1 MLKHSKSMST
11 RKKWLIL
18 LIILMLIIGIGT
30 ICYLRQVVP
39 LLDTKGEDKTDVV
52 KNDSSISIPGYE
64 GLTLSAN
71 TKRQKVSLPNPAENT
86 CYFVITL
93 LLEDGTVLW
102 KSDYIEPGET
112 SKPIKLTTKL
122 SAGNYPALMKYECF
136 KMNESKTPLN
146 GAEIKLTLR
155 VK

>member
-1 MLKHSKSMST
+1 MLKHGKSMST

-18 LIILMLIIGIGT
+18 LIILLLIIGI
-30 ICYLRQVVP
+30 ICYLRQVA
-39 LLDTKGEDKTDVV
+39 LLSDTKGEGKTDVV

-71 TKRQKVSLPNPAENT
+71 TKKQKVSLPNPAENT

-93 LLEDGTVLW
+93 SLEDGTVLW

-136 KMNESKTPLN
+136 KLDESKTPLN